1 MKILH
6 FIAENY
12 EKLLTA
18 INILCIEILDL
29 GNHVPG
35 LTGRECG
42 LVTKPVAKSGSTDFD
57 RVDTRIV
64 LG

>member
-18 INILCIEILDL
+18 INILYTAILDL
-29 GNHVPG
+29 GNHMHIPG

-42 LVTKPVAKSGSTDFD
+42 LVTKPVTGLAPH
-57 RVDTRIV
+57 I
-64 LG
+64 LIE